1 MRDIVRAVEN
11 AVQTLEA
18 KADREE
24 KHVIKTASIKN
35 LIPHSLVSDWIGQD
49 TETAYLAKTG
59 LAQVVQSR
67 LQEHGYRSLGD
78 GYFVKLDS
86 CSNPEYL
93 VELYN
98 NADTS
103 VKDKMRIRRMIKEHC
118 DGQGMV
124 IWAADGSFVGYEFK
138 RLRKSFM
145 PVLKT
150 MRCN

>member
-1 MRDIVRAVEN
+1 MRGIVQAVEN

-103 VKDKMRIRRMIKEHC
+103 VKDKVRIRRMIKEHC

-124 IWAADGSFVGYEFK
+124 IWAADGSFVGYEFT
-138 RLRKSFM
+138 
-145 PVLKT
+145 KT
-150 MRCN
+150 QEEFYACVEDDAV

>member
-1 MRDIVRAVEN
+1 MRDIVRAVEE

-24 KHVIKTASIKN
+24 KHVIKTASIKG
-35 LIPHSLVSDWIGQD
+35 LIPSGLTSDWMGQD
-49 TETAYLAKTG
+49 TETAYLAKCG
-59 LAQVVQSR
+59 LAQVIQSR
-67 LQEHGYRSLGD
+67 LYEHGYRSLGD

-103 VKDKMRIRRMIKEHC
+103 VKDKIRIRRMIKEHC

-124 IWAADGSFVGYEFK
+124 IWAADGSFVGYEFT
-138 RLRKSFM
+138 
-145 PVLKT
+145 KT
-150 MRCN
+150 QEEFYACVEDDAV

>member
-1 MRDIVRAVEN
+1 MRDIVKAVEE
-11 AVQTLEA
+11 AIQTLEA

-24 KHVIKTASIKN
+24 KHVIKNSSIDTLVPK
-35 LIPHSLVSDWIGQD
+35 SLVSDWYEID
-49 TETAYLAKTG
+49 TETAYLAKCG
-59 LAQVVQSR
+59 FAQVKQSR
-67 LQEHGYRSLGD
+67 LYEHGYRSLGD

-103 VKDKMRIRRMIKEHC
+103 VKDKIRIRRMIKEHC

-124 IWAADGSFVGYEFK
+124 IWAADGSFVGYEFT
-138 RLRKSFM
+138 
-145 PVLKT
+145 KT
-150 MRCN
+150 QEEFYACVEDDAV